1 MPHGV
6 TFGRPTAPEGLRGLE
21 SCTNALSSP
30 KKLLISYHVKTFDF
44 FDHFANADI
53 YRPRFIELPLP

>member
-21 SCTNALSSP
+21 SCTNAEQGTHEE
-30 KKLLISYHVKTFDF
+30 LLAQRGAYHRS
-44 FDHFANADI
+44 H
-53 YRPRFIELPLP
+53 ELQFRASKAV